1 MIGREQSHLE
11 TMYTVI
17 RQNKKLALLLLV
29 NFVFLGI
36 VFFYSDSLTAKKIIN
51 AEYGNINFDNRSPD
65 PALSKI
71 KEYKVD
77 GKSEAKS
84 ISISFEMKALDD
96 YYDNVFQTA
105 DDPLTMRLELS
116 HPNTL
121 SLIVGND
128 KAAVNIYKIT
138 DKFELNVWHKVEV
151 NVSEDK
157 VAEIVLDGQKI
168 LTFTDKSI
176 SYDISDIAVG
186 TGYNKLRGFQG
197 EIKNFHI
204 NYERYQ
210 RVFIFELIVFL
221 TNLLVV
227 ITVLIFAYKLLA
239 ASHETSLHPISPMVS
254 EVLFIPGVA
263 IVIVLTGYIAGLI
276 LHRTSNWYT
285 FLLLGFAATFFQY
298 FYSKVFNS
306 GVPSNFVKLVRILAA
321 FSFFAA
327 VALLVFN
334 SANILTKAMS
344 MLVILCIGIAI
355 LYTLAYSG
363 YLPISLKDEKKRLFF
378 TLTLITFSLLSWF
391 AMLDLPNWHQF
402 CKSLIERPVITSIFF
417 FFFTGIV
424 HRYLFKVTD
433 APLPPAFS
441 VVYTKLNRSI
451 TILLI
456 TSALF
461 IFFLM
466 SFRYDT
472 FFAGTSE
479 GHWEYFIGPVRNVKN
494 GSWLLWD
501 TPSQYGFLNIL
512 AASLLPFKSPWES
525 FYVLQGILLFLA
537 SVMVFRIYLANR
549 SLRNSIFFGF
559 SVTFSSLFFADPDL
573 IGPYL
578 FPSSSVIRF
587 FWCYVLLFFLLH
599 AYIWSSISLKKM
611 VSLGTILWLLSFLW
625 SSESAIYSSATFF
638 PAIFTAIL
646 QDYYEKLKNSGKTGH
661 LFKHIFLYMSVPF
674 LSFTVLICAIMAY
687 YRLRLSHFPDFY
699 AFVEHGFAYAGGFG
713 SVFLNPSGPVW
724 VLFLLFCA
732 MLIVTVRLALKEPY
746 SRYLVPLVGACG
758 CLWGVSSYFIG
769 RAVPNNVTA
778 ILPILGFIAI
788 IALDSAEAGGPDP
801 SHVILKAVTVPLFT
815 LILMTSFGNMD
826 FVDKLRNFQSLTVD
840 VSQKVRAAGPD
851 LQELME
857 QTNIRDTDPVVF
869 YGSAAAVPRWKI
881 GNQFV
886 LSDKTWMPN
895 PLQLIEEP
903 MGERRRRTYIRRFME
918 RYKGGGYF
926 IQAKGEAEDRV
937 ANWLNIIDKT
947 HRPVRV
953 FENDKWKIVYFEN
966 R

>member
-1 MIGREQSHLE
+1 MVMFNFILRD
-11 TMYTVI
+11 I
-17 RQNKKLALLLLV
+17 KLSLLLLI
-29 NFVFLGI
+29 NFICLGI
-36 VFFYSDSLTAKKIIN
+36 VFFYSDSLTAKKIIK
-51 AEYGNINFDNRSPD
+51 AEHGNINFDNRSPD
-65 PALSKI
+65 PALSRI
-71 KEYKVD
+71 KEFNMD
-77 GKSEAKS
+77 RKSEPKNVS
-84 ISISFEMKALDD
+84 VSFEMKALDD

-105 DDPLTMRLELS
+105 DDPLTIRLELS
-116 HPNTL
+116 HPNVL

-138 DKFELNVWHKVEV
+138 DKFELNVWHKMEV
-151 NVSEDK
+151 NLNEDK
-157 VAEIVLDGQKI
+157 AAEVILDGQKM
-168 LTFTDKSI
+168 LSFTDKSI

-204 NYERYQ
+204 RYERYQ
-210 RVFIFELIVFL
+210 RVFIFELIIFL
-221 TNLLVV
+221 TNILLV
-227 ITVLIFAYKLLA
+227 ITVLVIAYKLLA
-239 ASHETSLHPISPMVS
+239 ASYGTSLQTGTPMAS
-254 EVLFIPGVA
+254 EVLFIPGIA
-263 IVIVLTGYIAGLI
+263 IVIVLAGYIAGLI
-276 LHRTSNWYT
+276 LHRTSNWHT
-285 FLLLGFAATFFQY
+285 FLLLGFAAPFFQY

-306 GVPSNFVKLVRILAA
+306 GLPSNLAKLVRILAT

-327 VALLVFN
+327 VAFLVFN
-334 SANILTKAMS
+334 SVHVLTQAMP
-344 MLVILCIGIAI
+344 MLVVLCIGITI
-355 LYTLAYSG
+355 LYTLTFSG
-363 YLPISLKDEKKRLFF
+363 YLPVSLIDEKKRLFF
-378 TLTLITFSLLSWF
+378 TLTLITFSLVSWF
-391 AMLDLPNWHQF
+391 AMLDLPNWRQF
-402 CKSLIERPVITSIFF
+402 SKSLTERPVVTSIFF

-433 APLPPAFS
+433 APLPTAFS
-441 VVYTKLNRSI
+441 VISTRLSQLI
-451 TILLI
+451 TLLLV
-456 TSALF
+456 TSALV

-537 SVMVFRIYLANR
+537 SVMIFRIYLANR
-549 SLRNSIFFGF
+549 TLKSSIFFGF
-559 SVTFSSLFFADPDL
+559 LVTFSSLFFADPDL

-587 FWCYVLLFFLLH
+587 FWCYALLFFLLQ
-599 AYIWSSISLKKM
+599 AYIWSRVSLKKM
-611 VSLGTILWLLSFLW
+611 VSLGTILWLSGFLW
-625 SSESAIYSSATFF
+625 SSESAIYSSVTFF

-646 QDYYEKLKNSGKTGH
+646 QEYYEKFKNSKKTGS
-661 LFKHIFLYMSVPF
+661 LLKHIFLYMSVPF
-674 LSFTVLICAIMAY
+674 LSFVVLICAITAY

-699 AFVEHGFAYAGGFG
+699 VFVEHGFAYAGGFG

-724 VLFLLFCA
+724 VPFLLFCA
-732 MLIVTVRLALKEPY
+732 ILIVTVRLALKDPY

-758 CLWGVSSYFIG
+758 CLWGISSYFIG

-788 IALDSAEAGGPDP
+788 IASDSAEADAPDP
-801 SHVILKAVTVPLFT
+801 SQVFLKAVTVPLFT
-815 LILMTSFGNMD
+815 LILMTSFGNME
-826 FVDKLRNFQSLTVD
+826 FVDRLRNFQSLTVD
-840 VSQKVRAAGPD
+840 VSQKVRSAGPD

-857 QTNIRDTDPVVF
+857 KANIRNTDPVVF

-903 MGERRRRTYIRRFME
+903 IGERRRRTYIRRFMD

-926 IQAKGEAEDRV
+926 IQAKGEAEDRA
-937 ANWLNIIDKT
+937 ANWLSIIDKT

-953 FENDKWKIVYFEN
+953 FENDKWKIVYFEH